1 MRDRLIKILLERA
14 RPVRPTEDFFLA
26 GPSATG
32 RKEPN
37 RVQHAALLAKIRRQP
52 RRVDD
57 PQAA

>member
-1 MRDRLIKILLERA
+1 LTGA
-14 RPVRPTEDFFLA
+14 
-26 GPSATG
+26 G

-37 RVQHAALLAKIRRQP
+37 WVQHAALLTKIRRQP